1 MGAIANPR
9 QIVNRRE
16 LAAALDALAAA
27 EANPERLRS
36 GVLAAFKAA
45 LERGRAEVR
54 RRFESELSG
63 TAAVRSQSFL
73 MDQLIRT
80 LHEFVTVRIFPL
92 ANPTAGERVAVGGY
106 GRGEL
111 APFSDIDLLFLLP
124 YKTTPSTEQVV
135 EWMLYL
141 LWDLGLKVGHATRSV
156 DECLRQAKADLTI
169 RTALLEARFISGEEP
184 LYREL
189 KTRFAAEIVAESGL
203 AFVADKLA

>member
-45 LERGRAEVR
+45 LERVRAEVR

-92 ANPTAGERVAVGGY
+92 ANPTAGERIALVAVGGY

-124 YKTTPSTEQVV
+124 YKTTPSTEQV
-135 EWMLYL
+135 
-141 LWDLGLKVGHATRSV
+141 
-156 DECLRQAKADLTI
+156 
-169 RTALLEARFISGEEP
+169 
-184 LYREL
+184 
-189 KTRFAAEIVAESGL
+189 
-203 AFVADKLA
+203 